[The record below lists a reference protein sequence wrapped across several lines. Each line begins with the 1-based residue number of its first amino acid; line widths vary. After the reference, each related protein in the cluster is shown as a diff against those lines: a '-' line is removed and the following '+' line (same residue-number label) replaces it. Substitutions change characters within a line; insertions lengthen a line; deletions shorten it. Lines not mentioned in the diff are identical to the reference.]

1 MVYFLVSESVT
12 EMNTQVAE
20 VRTERV
26 ETDYGENRRISFSDG
41 SVIVL
46 NANTQLIYSI
56 ESGSR
61 DVEVELNG
69 EAWFDIAQSENR
81 TVSVHTPDGRVQVLG
96 TKFNVHTSRGET
108 LVILDEGKVAVEF
121 QYPDGKFDIGA
132 LLVQAYIHHHI
143 TREVILTYT
152 T

>member
-1 MVYFLVSESVT
+1 MVYIRVSERGS

-26 ETDYGENRRISFSDG
+26 ETDYGETRRISFSAG

-81 TVSVHTPDGRVQVLG
+81 TVSVHTPDGRVQR
-96 TKFNVHTSRGET
+96 SEERR
-108 LVILDEGKVAVEF
+108 VA
-121 QYPDGKFDIGA
+121 
-132 LLVQAYIHHHI
+132 
-143 TREVILTYT
+143 RE
-152 T
+152 